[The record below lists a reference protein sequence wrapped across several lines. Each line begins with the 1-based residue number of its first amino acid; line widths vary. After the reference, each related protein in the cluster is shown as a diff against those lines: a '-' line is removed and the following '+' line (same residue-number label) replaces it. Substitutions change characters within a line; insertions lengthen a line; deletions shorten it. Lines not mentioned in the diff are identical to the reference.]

1 MSPVKSARDDILS
14 MRRRETGQQADLL
27 RQTTG
32 ATVTETSWFIGDIQR
47 RAYEL
52 AWHDFQVVPQLTPD
66 EKASGPEKLR
76 SYINVLIDVGERDPF
91 KIAKAA
97 LGMMR
102 EYEQILHSKAR
113 VMSGQ

>member
-1 MSPVKSARDDILS
+1 
-14 MRRRETGQQADLL
+14 MRRRESGQQADLL
-27 RQTTG
+27 SQTTG

-52 AWHDFQVVPQLTPD
+52 AWHDFRVVPQL
-66 EKASGPEKLR
+66 SGPEKLR

-113 VMSGQ
+113 VMSGQSSGEAADLDSSSCDLVS

>member
-1 MSPVKSARDDILS
+1 MK
-14 MRRRETGQQADLL
+14 
-27 RQTTG
+27 
-32 ATVTETSWFIGDIQR
+32 
-47 RAYEL
+47 
-52 AWHDFQVVPQLTPD
+52 
-66 EKASGPEKLR
+66 KASGPEKLR

>member
-1 MSPVKSARDDILS
+1 
-14 MRRRETGQQADLL
+14 MRL
-27 RQTTG
+27 TTPG

-52 AWHDFQVVPQLTPD
+52 AWHDFQVIPQLTPD

-97 LGMMR
+97 LGVMR

>member
-1 MSPVKSARDDILS
+1 MSPVKSALDDIVS
-14 MRRRETGQQADLL
+14 MRL
-27 RQTTG
+27 TTPG

-52 AWHDFQVVPQLTPD
+52 AWHDFRVVPQLTPD